1 MKSLSTALAALS
13 LAIAA
18 GAASAAP
25 TPLSFGN
32 HGLKDTTGFGTAFD
46 NTYNFTLD
54 SGGWLLGHLM
64 TDTLLGSVPMI
75 DVQHVELHRVGGSDI
90 SWTETVGIDW
100 NVAENGVEQWAL
112 APHQLAAGQ
121 WQLIVSGVSYADKT
135 GNGYDVEMQLPE
147 PQSLVLAALALAGAG
162 LACMR
167 RRSA

>member
-1 MKSLSTALAALS
+1 MKTLSTALAALS

-25 TPLSFGN
+25 APLSFGN
-32 HGLKDTTGFGTAFD
+32 HGLKDTTGFGTAFE
-46 NTYNFTLD
+46 NSFSFTLG
-54 SGGWLLGHLM
+54 SGGWLFGQLM

-75 DVQHVELHRVGGSDI
+75 DVQQVQLHRVGGSDI
-90 SWTETVGIDW
+90 SWTETVAIDW

-112 APHQLAAGQ
+112 APHQVVAGQ

-147 PQSLVLAALALAGAG
+147 PQSLALAVLALVGAG
-162 LACMR
+162 LASLR
-167 RRSA
+167 RRPV